1 MIDDHK
7 FFDQKVKNDIS
18 INDSIRELATDPG
31 NDYISCFLLDYAHFK
46 ENVKLIAI
54 DRREQQAFNPDSKI
68 IQKIYRKP
76 RRC

>member
-18 INDSIRELATDPG
+18 IYDSFREFATGPG

-46 ENVKLIAI
+46 KNFKLIVI
-54 DRREQQAFNPDSKI
+54 DRREQQAVNPDLKI